1 MWFMGHAALGLLIG
15 LPFSW
20 RQRSAGR
27 DPLGYTPA
35 LVLLLILSANLPDAL
50 HLGELRAWTHNFAV
64 GSAASA
70 GLALMMRRPARLST
84 LDSLAVAAAGLAHP
98 AGDLLFGHYHPFFPF
113 DPASDLQGLQ
123 GWNSSLGNGVEAGLA
138 AIPLAILYHPRAAG
152 RRLWDNPGVPAKGLL
167 GLCGVA
173 TIALMSGNLAVFAAL
188 NLMGGVERSGW
199 GLMLFLQGIAMA
211 IPLALRAMAALG
223 APPAHGRG
231 RGRARS
237 P

>member
-27 DPLGYTPA
+27 DPLGYTPP

-113 DPASDLQGLQ
+113 DPASDLQGL
-123 GWNSSLGNGVEAGLA
+123 
-138 AIPLAILYHPRAAG
+138 
-152 RRLWDNPGVPAKGLL
+152 
-167 GLCGVA
+167 
-173 TIALMSGNLAVFAAL
+173 AAL